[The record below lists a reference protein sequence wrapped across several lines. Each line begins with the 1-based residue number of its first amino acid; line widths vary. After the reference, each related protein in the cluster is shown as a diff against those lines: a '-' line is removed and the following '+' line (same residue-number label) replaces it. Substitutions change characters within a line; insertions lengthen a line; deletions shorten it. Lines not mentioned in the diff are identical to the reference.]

1 MLLAKL
7 HWHRSENTD
16 SWLHWGLM
24 IFLIGIPELMGQRKL
39 GYWHILIDI
48 MSSKLVKKGKEGRRE
63 GWEKLMNQERT
74 MMVVWRRQ
82 MTWWNGRIIKCGH
95 FNNQTKG
102 WRDADDNGIKEKV
115 VTTKWKNDHMG
126 EGTSRIKVV
135 LQSKMQN

>member
-82 MTWWNGRIIKCGH
+82 MTWWNGRIIKCGR